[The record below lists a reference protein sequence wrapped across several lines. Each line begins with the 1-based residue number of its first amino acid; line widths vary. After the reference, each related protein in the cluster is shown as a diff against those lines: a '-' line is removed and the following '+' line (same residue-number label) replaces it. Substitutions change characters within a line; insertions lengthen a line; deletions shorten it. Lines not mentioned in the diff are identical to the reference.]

1 MTKPVIVSSEN
12 GVQAAEQAMDLLRQG
27 ASALDTAVAAA
38 SLVEQDLADH
48 SVGKAGIPNVLGT
61 VELDA
66 SVMDGSSLQA
76 GAVAALKSCADATR
90 LARFVMENTP
100 HVLVVGEGAQRLARE
115 ADFEFTTLEHEA
127 SLDTWRDRF
136 HQTDLEPE
144 KLDPEQLLPVVN
156 RLTSQLSLLPRTE
169 GGQATS
175 LPETGTVNFLVL
187 DSQGRMA
194 STVSTSGL
202 GWKYPGRVGDSP
214 IIGAGNYCHGKYGAA
229 ACTGMGE
236 LCLRALT
243 ARTVVESLKRGQSLC
258 EAGREALLD
267 LQELQRPAGPFVGF
281 IALTPTGQHMGFS
294 ERPGKQYAYMTGNMR
309 TACLSSRLTLD
320 TLV

>member
-1 MTKPVIVSSEN
+1 MLEPVIVSSEN
-12 GVQAAEQAMDLLRQG
+12 GVRAAAEAMALLRQG
-27 ASALDTAVAAA
+27 ASALDAAVAAA

-76 GAVAALKSCADATR
+76 GAVAALQSCADATR
-90 LARFVMENTP
+90 LARFVMEHTP
-100 HVLVVGEGAQRLARE
+100 HVLVVGAGAQQLARE
-115 ADFEFTTLEHEA
+115 AGFAFTTLEHEA
-127 SLDTWRDRF
+127 SINTWRHRF
-136 HQTDLEPE
+136 DQAHLNPAQ
-144 KLDPEQLLPVVN
+144 LDPEQLLPAVQQ
-156 RLTSQLSLLPRTE
+156 LTGQLSLQPRVA

-187 DSQGRMA
+187 DAQGRMA

-214 IIGAGNYCHGKYGAA
+214 IIGAGNYCHGQYGAA

-236 LCLRALT
+236 LCLRVLT
-243 ARTVVESLKRGQSLC
+243 ARMVVEGLRRGQSLP
-258 EAGREALLD
+258 ATAREALRD
-267 LQELQRPAGPFVGF
+267 LQALSRPAGAFVGF
-281 IALTPTGQHMGFS
+281 IALTPTGQHMGCS
-294 ERPGKQYAYMTGNMR
+294 ELPDKQYAYMTGSMR
-309 TACLSSRLTLD
+309 EACLAPRLTLD
-320 TLV
+320 TLP